1 VRRIAV
7 AGGIGAGKSAVGARL
22 VELGYEVVDSDA
34 VAHDVTEPGTPALA
48 ALRDAFGDAVLDA
61 EGRLDRAFLA
71 EVVFADPTA
80 LRRLN
85 DITHPRIG
93 AKLLARLSAAHGDA
107 AFVALPL
114 FRPEH
119 RELLGLGAAW
129 AVMVEPETAVRRLV
143 EGRGMSEA
151 DARARLASQMPNEE
165 RAAIV
170 DRVIWNEGTP
180 EDLRRA
186 VDQALADEG
195 LAGG

>member
-1 VRRIAV
+1 MRRIAV

-22 VELGYEVVDSDA
+22 GELGFEVVDSDE
-34 VAHDVTEPGTPALA
+34 VAHAVTEPGTPAFA
-48 ALRDAFGDAVLDA
+48 AVRDAFGAAVLDA
-61 EGRLDRAFLA
+61 GGLIDRAFLA

-93 AKLLARLSAAHGDA
+93 AELLARLAAARGEA

-119 RELLGLGAAW
+119 RELLGLTGAW
-129 AVMVEPETAVRRLV
+129 AVVVEPETAVRRLV

-151 DARARLASQMPNEE
+151 DARARLATQMPNDE
-165 RAAIV
+165 RVRIV
-170 DRVIWNEGTP
+170 DRVIWNEGTI

-186 VDQALADEG
+186 VDEALADEG
-195 LAGG
+195 LGRG

>member
-1 VRRIAV
+1 MRRIAV
-7 AGGIGAGKSAVGARL
+7 AGGIGAGKSQVEGRLGA
-22 VELGYEVVDSDA
+22 LGFEVVDSDA
-34 VAHDVTEPGTPALA
+34 VAHAVTEPGTPAFA

-61 EGRLDRAFLA
+61 SGRLDRAFLA

-93 AKLLARLSAAHGDA
+93 VEILARLEAALGAA

-119 RELLGLGAAW
+119 RAQLRLDSAW

-151 DARARLASQMPNEE
+151 DARARLASQMSNDE

-170 DRVIWNEGTP
+170 DRVIWNEGTLD
-180 EDLRRA
+180 DLDRQ
-186 VDQALADEG
+186 VDEALAAEG
-195 LAGG
+195 LARG

>member
-1 VRRIAV
+1 MRRIAV
-7 AGGIGAGKSAVGARL
+7 AGGIGAGKSVVGARL
-22 VELGYEVVDSDA
+22 GELGFEVVDSDE
-34 VAHDVTEPGTPALA
+34 VAHAVTEPGTPAFV

-93 AKLLARLSAAHGDA
+93 AELLARLAAARGDA

-119 RELLGLGAAW
+119 REQLGLSAAW

-143 EGRGMSEA
+143 QGRGMSEA
-151 DARARLASQMPNEE
+151 DARARLASQMPNDE
-165 RAAIV
+165 RARIV
-170 DRVIWNEGTP
+170 DRVIWNEGSV
-180 EDLRRA
+180 EELRRA
-186 VDQALADEG
+186 VDDALADEG
-195 LAGG
+195 LARG